1 MSYLRQF
8 DQFHPFTGTVPLV
21 PFFALRD
28 IAERARTLLHG
39 ASAEQIIQLAESI
52 DWMIDSGLS
61 RAREDALS
69 EGEPPVTR
77 GMYSDAKWLSD
88 FISAYDVHPPTGEKF
103 PHQHHAFAVLAL
115 WQVVDAL
122 LSIQP
127 DLDVIGHHVKDVPE
141 SASVER
147 QLMYAGKYV
156 VDAMEAICVAEKL
169 FEQHSNNRLAM
180 ILIPSRDDDL
190 KTAVKTRISLQAQ
203 AAAIEKHK
211 TNHAARVRAIE
222 LYTSRNYSSVE
233 AAAQNIAAQVFMA
246 PRTVAKWIYDERKGR
261 TPSLTAMPA

>member
-1 MSYLRQF
+1 MPYLHQF

-39 ASAEQIIQLAESI
+39 ASIEQIIQLAESI
-52 DWMIDSGLS
+52 EWMINSGLS
-61 RAREDALS
+61 RAHEDALS
-69 EGEPPVTR
+69 EDEPPVTR
-77 GMYSDAKWLSD
+77 GMHSDAKWLID
-88 FISAYDVHPPTGEKF
+88 FISAYDVQPPTGKEF

-115 WQVVDAL
+115 WQVVDAA

-127 DLDVIGHHVKDVPE
+127 DLDVIGHHAKEVPE

-156 VDAMEAICVAEKL
+156 VDAMEAICVAERL
-169 FEQHSNNRLAM
+169 FEQHNSKRLAQ
-180 ILIPSRDDDL
+180 ILFSNCDDEL
-190 KTAVKTRISLQAQ
+190 KAAVKTRISQKAK
-203 AAAIEKHK
+203 AAAVKKHQP
-211 TNHAARVRAIE
+211 NHAARRRAIE
-222 LYTSRNYSSVE
+222 LYTSKNYSSIE
-233 AAAQNIAAQVFMA
+233 AAAQTIAVQVFMA

>member
-1 MSYLRQF
+1 MPYLRQF
-8 DQFHPFTGTVPLV
+8 DQFHPFTGTVPMV

-52 DWMIDSGLS
+52 DWMIDPGLS
-61 RAREDALS
+61 RADTDALS
-69 EGEPPVTR
+69 QSEPPIDR
-77 GMYSDAKWLSD
+77 GMHSDAKWLSD
-88 FISAYDVHPPTGEKF
+88 FISAYDLQPATGASF
-103 PHQHHAFAVLAL
+103 PHRHHAFAVLAL

-156 VDAMEAICVAEKL
+156 VDAMEAICVAERL
-169 FEQHSNNRLAM
+169 FEQHNSNRLAQV
-180 ILIPSRDDDL
+180 LCPDCGDEL
-190 KTAVKTRISLQAQ
+190 KAAVKTRISQKAK
-203 AAAIEKHK
+203 AAAVKKHQP
-211 TNHAARVRAIE
+211 NHAARRRAIE
-222 LYTSRNYSSVE
+222 LYASKNYSSVE
-233 AAAQNIAAQVFMA
+233 AAAQTIAAQVFMA

>member
-1 MSYLRQF
+1 MPYLRQF
-8 DQFHPFTGTVPLV
+8 DQFHPFTGTVPLG

-61 RAREDALS
+61 RADNDALS
-69 EGEPPVTR
+69 QGDPPVDR
-77 GMYSDAKWLSD
+77 AMHSDAKWLTD

-141 SASVER
+141 SASVEH

-156 VDAMEAICVAEKL
+156 IDAMEAICVAEKL
-169 FEQHSNNRLAM
+169 FEQHNNNRLSV
-180 ILIPSRDDDL
+180 ILIPSAEDEL
-190 KTAVKTRISLQAQ
+190 KTAVKTRISQKAK
-203 AAAIEKHK
+203 AAAVKKHQP
-211 TNHAARVRAIE
+211 NHAARRRAIE
-222 LYTSRNYSSVE
+222 LYTSKNYSSIE
-233 AAAQNIAAQVFMA
+233 AAAQIIAVQVFMA

-261 TPSLTAMPA
+261 TPSLTTMPA

>member
-1 MSYLRQF
+1 MPYLRQF

-28 IAERARTLLHG
+28 IAERARTLLRG

-61 RAREDALS
+61 RADNDALS
-69 EGEPPVTR
+69 QGEPTVDR
-77 GMYSDAKWLSD
+77 CMHSDAKWLND
-88 FISAYDVHPPTGEKF
+88 FISAYDVQPPTGAEF
-103 PHQHHAFAVLAL
+103 PHRHHAFAVLAL

-156 VDAMEAICVAEKL
+156 IDAMEAICVAERL
-169 FEQHSNNRLAM
+169 FEQHNSKRLAQV
-180 ILIPSRDDDL
+180 LLSHCDDEL
-190 KTAVKTRISLQAQ
+190 KAAVKTRISQKAK
-203 AAAIEKHK
+203 AAAVKKHQP
-211 TNHAARVRAIE
+211 NHAARVRAIE

-233 AAAQNIAAQVFMA
+233 AAAQTIAVQVFMA

>member
-1 MSYLRQF
+1 MPYLRQF
-8 DQFHPFTGTVPLV
+8 NQFHPFTGTVPLV

-39 ASAEQIIQLAESI
+39 ASVEQIIQLAESVE
-52 DWMIDSGLS
+52 WMIGSGLS

-69 EGEPPVTR
+69 EDQDPVAR
-77 GMYSDAKWLSD
+77 GMHSDAKWLID
-88 FISAYDVHPPTGEKF
+88 FISAYDVQPPTGKEF

-115 WQVVDAL
+115 WQVADAV
-122 LSIQP
+122 LSVQP

-147 QLMYAGKYV
+147 QLMHAGKYV
-156 VDAMEAICVAEKL
+156 IDAMEAICVAEKL
-169 FEQHSNNRLAM
+169 FEQHNNNRLSV
-180 ILIPSRDDDL
+180 ILIPSAEDEI

-211 TNHAARVRAIE
+211 TSHAARVRAIE
-222 LYTSRNYSSVE
+222 LYSSRNYSSVE
-233 AAAQNIAAQVFMA
+233 AAAQTIAAQVFMA

>member
-1 MSYLRQF
+1 MPYFRQF
-8 DQFHPFTGTVPLV
+8 NQFHPFTGTVPLV

-39 ASAEQIIQLAESI
+39 ASIEQIIQLAESI
-52 DWMIDSGLS
+52 EWMINSGLS
-61 RAREDALS
+61 RAHEDALS
-69 EGEPPVTR
+69 EGESPVTR
-77 GMYSDAKWLSD
+77 GMHSDAKWLSE
-88 FISAYDVHPPTGEKF
+88 FISAYDVQPPTGKAF
-103 PHQHHAFAVLAL
+103 PNQHHAIAVLAL

-127 DLDVIGHHVKDVPE
+127 DLDVIGHHVKDVSE

-156 VDAMEAICVAEKL
+156 IDAMEAICVAEKL
-169 FEQHSNNRLAM
+169 FEQHNNNRLSV
-180 ILIPSRDDDL
+180 ILIPSAEDEL

-233 AAAQNIAAQVFMA
+233 AAAQAIAAQVFMA

-261 TPSLTAMPA
+261 TTSLTAMPA